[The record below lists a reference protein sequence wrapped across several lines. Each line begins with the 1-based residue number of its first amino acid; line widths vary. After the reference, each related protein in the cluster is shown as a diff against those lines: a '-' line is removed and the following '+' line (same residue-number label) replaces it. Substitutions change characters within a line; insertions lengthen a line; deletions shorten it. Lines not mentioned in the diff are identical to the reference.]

1 MRARAGQPP
10 AAINYKNMSPM
21 AAFFEKVDKTLRHHG
36 NAALRAWRSARW
48 SLSRPAADRPVIVL
62 GCSRAGTT
70 VVYKTLSESPELGTL
85 QRETHDFWVDL
96 HPLGE
101 KNWNTHALDAADA
114 TPHDRDHVA
123 RYFYTWT
130 GKHRWVDKNNQN
142 GLCVPYLR
150 ALFPDAI
157 FVYVKRSPG
166 DNINSL
172 IEGWGKP
179 DKYATWSGVFPE
191 TVAVDDGRYTRWCF
205 FLADGW
211 RNYLN
216 SPIEDVAAF
225 QYTAIN
231 RAILDARSGVPAS
244 QWVEVF
250 YEDLVRDPVAGYQKL
265 YRDCGLAF
273 TESVRAHCEQVLSKP
288 YDVFGEIKLDKW
300 KEGRNR
306 DRVQR
311 VLDGVA
317 GIAQEMGYPPA

>member
-1 MRARAGQPP
+1 
-10 AAINYKNMSPM
+10 MSDLLI
-21 AAFFEKVDKTLRHHG
+21 KIDKTLRYHAG
-36 NAALRAWRSARW
+36 RAQRALRARW
-48 SLSRPAADRPVIVL
+48 WDLRRPPADRPVIVL

-96 HPLGE
+96 HPLDE
-101 KNWNTHALDAADA
+101 KHWNTHALDAADA
-114 TPHDRDHVA
+114 SAQDRDHVA

-130 GKHRWVDKNNQN
+130 GSHRWVDKNNQN

-157 FVYVKRSPG
+157 FVFVKREPG

-191 TVAVDDGRYTRWCF
+191 TVAIDNGRYTRWCF

-211 RNYLN
+211 RNYLRA
-216 SPIEDVAAF
+216 PIEDVAAF
-225 QYTAIN
+225 QYQAIN
-231 RAILDARSGVPAS
+231 RAILDARASVPAG

-265 YRDCGLAF
+265 YADCGLAF
-273 TESVRAHCEQVLSKP
+273 TLEVRAHCEQVLSKP
-288 YDVFGEIKLDKW
+288 YDVFGEIELDKW
-300 KEGRNR
+300 KKGRNR
-306 DRVQR
+306 ERVER
-311 VLDGVA
+311 VLNRVTDVA
-317 GIAQEMGYPPA
+317 SEMGYAQR